1 MTTGPLCRYNDPPD
15 YLRYED
21 LLEAKMK
28 DLLKELL
35 ETIALA
41 LVIFFLLQSSFRNY
55 RVELSSM
62 EGTLYPKDR
71 LVVNKLV
78 YFNIDNKKLERL
90 VPFINFWDEQRILFP
105 FQPPRRGDIIVFQ
118 YPIDPSRDFVKRVVG
133 LPGEMLTI
141 KNGFVFINGEELDE
155 PYLGIRG
162 NSYMEPTLIEPN
174 SYFVLGDNRD
184 GSSDSRHWGNVSID
198 EIVGKVML
206 RYWPFP
212 EFSLLTADD
221 MNENT

>member
-1 MTTGPLCRYNDPPD
+1 
-15 YLRYED
+15 
-21 LLEAKMK
+21 MK

-71 LVVNKLV
+71 LVVHKLV

>member
-1 MTTGPLCRYNDPPD
+1 
-15 YLRYED
+15 
-21 LLEAKMK
+21 MK

-35 ETIALA
+35 ETVALA
-41 LVIFFLLQSSFRNY
+41 LVIFFLLQSSLRNY

-78 YFNIDNKKLERL
+78 YYNIDNKYLERL
-90 VPFINFWDEQRILFP
+90 VPFIDVWDEQRILFP
-105 FQPPRRGDIIVFQ
+105 FQSPRRGDIIVFQ
-118 YPIDPSRDFVKRVVG
+118 YPLDPNRDFVKRVVG
-133 LPGEMLTI
+133 LPGEMVTI
-141 KNGFVFINGEELDE
+141 NNGYIFINGEELDE
-155 PYLGIRG
+155 PYLGTRG

-174 SYFVLGDNRD
+174 SYFVLGDNRE
-184 GSSDSRHWGNVSID
+184 GSSDSRYWGNVGID

-212 EFSLLTADD
+212 EFSLLAPDHID
-221 MNENT
+221 ENT